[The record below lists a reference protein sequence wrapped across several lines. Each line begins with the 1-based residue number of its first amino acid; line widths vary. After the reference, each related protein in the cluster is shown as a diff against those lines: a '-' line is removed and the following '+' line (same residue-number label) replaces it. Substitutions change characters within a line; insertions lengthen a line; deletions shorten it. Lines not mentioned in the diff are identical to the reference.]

1 MLPPPHD
8 DVLALVDAG
17 DAALAAGELDVAEQ
31 YYDRAA
37 ELEAIVL
44 SKIPRA
50 KERTYA
56 VVGVSVASLYYRAA
70 QYERAEKIARELLS
84 DDDLLPSARAELT
97 ELLAA
102 VPQLAVVAMGGG
114 LITMPT
120 RGPSNPPRLRVI
132 QQLEHIEARASRE
145 RFLEQEYIK
154 HRTLL
159 MNVATEKFKIP
170 STDAEALVQEV
181 FASLAVNE
189 SEIVDPKAWLVA
201 ATCNASRH
209 YWRAAGRTE
218 ETPHGRIETY
228 DPSIHPEPV
237 EVPDYELRLTIQ
249 ETLRYLAPRCRDVI
263 LGHYFEG
270 RSANDLA
277 ARMGTT
283 PRYMEKLIHNCL
295 KRTREIYLSLSKK
308 NAT

>member
-17 DAALAAGELDVAEQ
+17 DHALAAGELDVAEQ
-31 YYDRAA
+31 YYDQAA

-44 SKIPRA
+44 SKIPRSKA
-50 KERTYA
+50 RTYA
-56 VVGVSVASLYYRAA
+56 VVGVSVASLYYRAG
-70 QYERAEKIARELLS
+70 QYDRAEKIARELLS
-84 DDDLLPSARAELT
+84 DSDLLPSAQAELM

-102 VPQLAVVAMGGG
+102 IPQAAMVSVGGG
-114 LITMPT
+114 IITMPT
-120 RGPSNPPRLRVI
+120 RGPTDRPRPRII
-132 QQLEHIEARASRE
+132 QQLEQVESRASRE

-170 STDAEALVQEV
+170 SSDAEALVQEV
-181 FASLAVNE
+181 FASLAVHE
-189 SEIVDPKAWLVA
+189 SEILEPKAWLVGA
-201 ATCNASRH
+201 ICNASRH
-209 YWRAAGRTE
+209 YWRAMGRTE
-218 ETPHGRIETY
+218 ELPRGRTETY
-228 DPSIHPEPV
+228 DPEIHPEPI
-237 EVPDYELRLTIQ
+237 EVPDYEMRLTVQ
-249 ETLRYLAPRCRDVI
+249 AALQYLSPRCRDVI

-270 RSANDLA
+270 RSASDLA
-277 ARMGTT
+277 AKLGTT

-295 KRTREIYLSLSKK
+295 KRTRDIYLSLSSK